1 MIERVPI
8 ARRGSTKLI
17 PHVSKRRMRPIL
29 DLDPAIG
36 LAAAAVDAVAKFSR
50 DRLSAMEL
58 LEGRLQPEVNAGFEP
73 GPRRRERSVRAAT
86 KLTQDDRDRSWRA
99 LSGSTKLIPHE
110 GKRRMLAVLH
120 LDPATGAAAW

>member
-29 DLDPAIG
+29 DLDSAIG
-36 LAAAAVDAVAKFSR
+36 LAAAAVDAVAEFSR

-73 GPRRRERSVRAAT
+73 GPRRRERRYAPPPNLRKTIEIAPGERSAA
-86 KLTQDDRDRSWRA
+86 R
-99 LSGSTKLIPHE
+99 PN
-110 GKRRMLAVLH
+110 
-120 LDPATGAAAW
+120 